1 MKKRQKPVGKA
12 KSIVP
17 GVKFPSQLSPL
28 VRKAAAYIDRN
39 LLSIETSSD
48 ISKALGVS
56 REHLSRTFSNET
68 GVKIWEYVNRA
79 KVEKAKGMLKG
90 GPALVRDMYP
100 KLGFGC
106 QSTFYNAFRRY
117 AGMTPSRFKRGGTK
131 VKKTR
136 KKW

>member
-1 MKKRQKPVGKA
+1 MKKRQKFANKA
-12 KSIVP
+12 RSIVP
-17 GVKFPSQLSPL
+17 GVRFPSQLSPL
-28 VRKAAAYIDRN
+28 VRKATGYIESN

-56 REHLSRTFSNET
+56 REHLSRTFSREA

-79 KVEKAKGMLKG
+79 KVEKAKAMLKG
-90 GPALVRDMYP
+90 TQALVREMYP

-117 AGMTPSRFKRGGTK
+117 AGMTPSRFKKGD
-131 VKKTR
+131 TR
-136 KKW
+136 KKSRKR

>member
-1 MKKRQKPVGKA
+1 MKKRQKFLGNP

-17 GVKFPSQLSPL
+17 GVRFPSQLSPL
-28 VRKAAAYIDRN
+28 VKKAASYIEKH

-56 REHLSRTFSNET
+56 REHLSRTFSAET

-79 KVEKAKGMLKG
+79 KVEKAKAMLKSG
-90 GPALVRDMYP
+90 GSALVREMYP

-117 AGMTPSRFKRGGTK
+117 VGVTPSRFRKGDKKKKSKR
-131 VKKTR
+131 
-136 KKW
+136 W

>member
-1 MKKRQKPVGKA
+1 MKKRQKLVSKA
-12 KSIVP
+12 RSIVP

-28 VRKAAAYIDRN
+28 VRKATSYIESN

-56 REHLSRTFSNET
+56 REHLSRTFSREA

-79 KVEKAKGMLKG
+79 KVERAKTMLKG
-90 GPALVRDMYP
+90 TATLVREMYP

-117 AGMTPSRFKRGGTK
+117 AGMTPSRFKKGD
-131 VKKTR
+131 TR
-136 KKW
+136 KKSRKR

>member
-1 MKKRQKPVGKA
+1 MSKA
-12 KSIVP
+12 RSIVP
-17 GVKFPSQLSPL
+17 GVKFSSQLSPL
-28 VRKAAAYIDRN
+28 VRKATAYIEKS

-56 REHLSRTFSNET
+56 REHLSRTFSHDT

-79 KVEKAKGMLKG
+79 KVERAKTMLKTA
-90 GPALVRDMYP
+90 PTLVREMYP

-117 AGMTPSRFKRGGTK
+117 VGVTPSRFRKGDTGRKGRKR
-131 VKKTR
+131 
-136 KKW
+136 